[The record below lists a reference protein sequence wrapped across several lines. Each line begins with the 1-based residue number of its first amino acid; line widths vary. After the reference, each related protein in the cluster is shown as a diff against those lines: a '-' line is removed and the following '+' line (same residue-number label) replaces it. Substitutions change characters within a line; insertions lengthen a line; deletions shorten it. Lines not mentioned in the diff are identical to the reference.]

1 MVGEIVVWLY
11 DIRIELIK
19 QVSWLDITSLAP
31 LIPFIPLNPDLPSVA
46 YSFIVVRSEMDN

>member
-1 MVGEIVVWLY
+1 MVGEIVGWLY

-19 QVSWLDITSLAP
+19 QVSWLDITSAAP